1 MPNVYFLYGNDEFA
15 ITRRLKEF
23 EADFPDSTSAD
34 MNTARLDARTM
45 TENDFNTAVN
55 AMPFLAP
62 KRLVILGN
70 PSGKYSKPNERKKFE
85 EFIENV
91 PETARL
97 VIHETME
104 PRDVNKHWLVKWAGK
119 NNTIVKVQAFMLPR
133 QWEMAGWIVNET
145 KSQGGEIETP
155 AAAKLAEMVG
165 VNTRQAGQE
174 IAKLLAYVN
183 WERQVRVQDVEAV
196 SIVTAQESV
205 FDFVDALANGD
216 SKSAQR
222 LLHRLLE
229 NEDAFSLWGMVIR
242 QFRLLLL
249 AREVLDSR
257 GGREEVAQ
265 ALGVHP
271 FVAEKTTGQARVFTL
286 PVLEKIYHK
295 LLEIDEGVKT
305 GQYSLE
311 LALDTLVVELI
322 S

>member
-155 AAAKLAEMVG
+155 
-165 VNTRQAGQE
+165 
-174 IAKLLAYVN
+174 
-183 WERQVRVQDVEAV
+183 
-196 SIVTAQESV
+196 
-205 FDFVDALANGD
+205 
-216 SKSAQR
+216 
-222 LLHRLLE
+222 
-229 NEDAFSLWGMVIR
+229 
-242 QFRLLLL
+242 
-249 AREVLDSR
+249 
-257 GGREEVAQ
+257 
-265 ALGVHP
+265 
-271 FVAEKTTGQARVFTL
+271 
-286 PVLEKIYHK
+286 
-295 LLEIDEGVKT
+295 
-305 GQYSLE
+305 
-311 LALDTLVVELI
+311 
-322 S
+322 